1 MVIRNSS
8 SSGSRYGG
16 NSGEGWHTMDRCRR
30 NEKIR
35 RCQGGGRVGMLEDGG
50 SCMCRDELT
59 LFSRDVVYT
68 LGVAV
73 SFAAAVS
80 VCEMGLSIVCVV
92 SRIESLRVA

>member
-1 MVIRNSS
+1 
-8 SSGSRYGG
+8 
-16 NSGEGWHTMDRCRR
+16 MDRCRR

-68 LGVAV
+68 RSCSVVCGRCLGVRDG
-73 SFAAAVS
+73 SFDS
-80 VCEMGLSIVCVV
+80 VCS
-92 SRIESLRVA
+92 ESNRVAKGCLGS